1 MTSVKRKCLNLEEKV
16 KAIRLHEKGI
26 SCKKISVEMGVGKTQ
41 IQNAVNNKVD
51 ILDKFISGVPA
62 DWKILTA
69 KRLLHPEID
78 DKLFQWFIK
87 QRGLIMPLTGGGGVA
102 TRKS

>member
-1 MTSVKRKCLNLEEKV
+1 MSVKRKCLNLEEKV

-51 ILDKFISGVPA
+51 ILDKFVLIFLSLKFG
-62 DWKILTA
+62 KII
-69 KRLLHPEID
+69 EN
-78 DKLFQWFIK
+78 
-87 QRGLIMPLTGGGGVA
+87 
-102 TRKS
+102 